1 MLKLLENVASTTK
14 RKEKE
19 QLLAETTQPDLM
31 KRIAL
36 LTYDPKYDYYIQE
49 FDMPDEYHGTQTLE
63 WALDVLENEF
73 NTRQVTGNAARERLL
88 EVLSSLSQDDAE
100 VLARVVK
107 GDLRCGASA
116 STINKV
122 WPDTVYIHPYARC
135 STFTKKNLANITL
148 PCFSQVKMDGLY
160 VDVIVS
166 DTVEYRSRQ
175 GSFLPFNAPSLDNDL
190 SIFNGFVLMGEA
202 LIKNEDGT
210 YMRREDGNGIIN
222 SDAFNI
228 DDLVIVVWDMVTLDE
243 FYDHKTKRNYDERF
257 AEFKHLLEQCESDQ
271 IKAITSVVCHSKED
285 IIAEFKK
292 NLNNG
297 EEGSIIK
304 DFSYKWKNGT
314 IKEQIK
320 MKVVI
325 EIDSKVIGWDYGLKG
340 TKYEKMLG
348 TIEVESSDGSIR
360 FNVGSGFT
368 DLQREQLLSVI
379 DEYVDTGKIVTVK
392 GNGLVTNKLKPDYYA
407 LYLPRVVEF
416 RNDKVIADSYDDVVT
431 IIDSFTE
438 TLDELDI

>member
-1 MLKLLENVASTTK
+1 MLKLLEDVASTTK

-19 QLLAETTQPDLM
+19 SILSETSQPDLI

-36 LTYDPKYDYYIQE
+36 LTYDPAYDYYIKDFE
-49 FDMPDEYHGTQTLE
+49 LPDSFNETQSLE

-73 NTRQVTGNAARERLL
+73 NTRQVTGNAARERLQ
-88 EVLSSLSQDDAE
+88 EVLSSLSRDDAE
-100 VLARVVK
+100 VLSRVVK

-122 WPDTVYIHPYARC
+122 WPETVYIHPYARC
-135 STFTKKNLANITL
+135 STFNKKNLSNITL
-148 PCFSQVKMDGLY
+148 PCYSQVKMDGLY

-166 DTVEYRSRQ
+166 DMVEYRSRQ
-175 GSFLPFNAPSLDNDL
+175 GSFLPFNASSLDNDL
-190 SIFNGFVLMGEA
+190 SVFNGFVLMGEA
-202 LIKNEDGT
+202 LIKDENGK
-210 YMRREDGNGIIN
+210 YLRREDGNGIIN
-222 SDAFNI
+222 SDEFNI

-243 FYDHKTKRNYDERF
+243 FYDHKTKRNYNERF
-257 AEFKHLLEQCESDQ
+257 DEFKQLLSKCNSDQ
-271 IKAITSVVCHSKED
+271 IKEIETVVCHTKEE
-285 IIAEFKK
+285 IIEEFKK

-304 DFSYKWKNGT
+304 DFTYKWKNGT

-320 MKVVI
+320 MKIIVDVDMKVV
-325 EIDSKVIGWDYGLKG
+325 GWDYGLKG
-340 TKYEKMLG
+340 TKYENMLG
-348 TIEVESSDGSIR
+348 TVEVQSSDGSIR

-368 DLQREQLLSVI
+368 DIQREQLVNVI
-379 DEYVDTGKIVTVK
+379 DDYVEGEKIVTVK
-392 GNGLVTNKLKPDYYA
+392 GNGLVTNKLKPDFYA

-416 RNDKVIADSYDDVVT
+416 RNDKVVADSYDDVVA
-431 IIDSFTE
+431 IIDAFTE